1 MNYLKTAFFTLA
13 LSCAG
18 IHTSHAVRLVPEC
31 VAQLFK
37 KQIKQS
43 KETRIGV
50 IKLLQHIN
58 YESAESVMKKIIAFS
73 EDEKIKGVL
82 LVMNSG
88 GGEAGPGELLFR
100 EIKKLASKKPVVVIV
115 TSVCGSGAY
124 MAAVGAN
131 WIITPGLAIVGS
143 IGVVQ
148 TIEKHKKPRITNNQG
163 YSANLEYDLIY
174 AGKYKVAGSNNT
186 APLDKETR
194 KIYQATIDNTYQSFL
209 AIVAQQRNLPLETS
223 GTWADGKVF
232 SGDEALKIG
241 LVDQIGGYSDAV
253 EKLKELIEKD
263 GPLED
268 KLVFV
273 E

>member
-1 MNYLKTAFFTLA
+1 MNFIKTALFA
-13 LSCAG
+13 LTISLSVAQTAQA
-18 IHTSHAVRLVPEC
+18 IRLVPERISK
-31 VAQLFK
+31 LFRK
-37 KQIKQS
+37 NVTQPQK
-43 KETRIGV
+43 TTVGV
-50 IKLLQHIN
+50 IKLLQNIN

-73 EDEKIKGVL
+73 EDDKIKGVL

-100 EIKKLASKKPVVVIV
+100 EIRKLASKKPIVVIV
-115 TSVCGSGAY
+115 TNICGSGAY

-131 WIITPGLAIVGS
+131 WIITPGLAVVGS

-174 AGKYKVAGSNNT
+174 AGKYKVANFNNT

-194 KIYQATIDNTYQSFL
+194 KIYQTSIDNTYRSFL
-209 AIVAQQRNLPLETS
+209 AIVSQQRNLPLETAE
-223 GTWADGKVF
+223 TWADGKIF
-232 SGDEALKIG
+232 SGDEALTLG

-253 EKLKELIEKD
+253 EKLKELMGKD